1 MARERPI
8 LIVRRRQTATRK
20 AGAADRRARSYFSP
34 AQQSERLGEHFDRI
48 QQSLASLAETGRTS
62 TDINDIGPDRALV
75 LELNAPVKDFAKEA
89 RRIGLGWLAE
99 EQYDDDDE
107 EEEDGQGGPDDDEET
122 APRKLYVSMP
132 SVEALEKLLQ
142 LWSDFQAGQPPEY
155 GYGAWWKIFGQM
167 EQVRPWGPTDR
178 VDPLTEKYLRDALAE
193 ASTRTVTLEIDL
205 WFSTDQDIREAREQE
220 LRGLVRQAG
229 GTVRD
234 AVAIEDIAY
243 HAALVE
249 LPGNRV
255 EAIVARTAALARA
268 HSIMSIRPQSV
279 AARPIDPDRR
289 PMARDDEED
298 ASDPDVR
305 PPIAA
310 LLDGFPME
318 NHRLLAERIDVYPLD
333 VTEEMAPLAGRYHG
347 TQMASLIIHGDLD
360 AGEEALDR
368 RLIVLP
374 VLAYDPDLGGERTPG
389 HLLPIGVIHRAINA
403 LKDDADG
410 EAIGPEVV
418 VINHSLGDENAPFR
432 GRPSHWAR
440 LLDHL
445 AFAHRLLII
454 VSAGNVE
461 HGFEVDGFPD
471 IRSFRGHNA
480 EERRDILLSA
490 VERSKAARTMLAP
503 AEAFNVLTVGAVHHD
518 ESDEAFPAGA
528 TDPFGS
534 FRMSNLCSRLGPG
547 IAGAIKPD
555 LLMPGGRQPARP
567 YAGPPFSVHGHS
579 VEQLG
584 QLAACPDRVGGR
596 TNLTIRGTGTS
607 NAAALATRE
616 ALKIADALEDSE
628 LGEDWQDLPQR
639 AVILKALL
647 AHGCDWGEVGEHL
660 DGLFPTPERWYARRS
675 GISRFIGYGEPNT
688 EKVMSGDRR
697 RVTMLAYG
705 SIKNEKRDEYEIPL
719 PPSLASQTHF
729 RRLTA
734 TLAWASPVRPYARNY
749 RAVGLELTDANGG
762 TAIWSGT
769 DRLQHQ
775 PPHKTTV
782 KGTLI
787 HFVAEGQRAIPFVPG
802 VGVTLGVQCR
812 AATSAYNQIMV
823 PYALAVTLEVAD
835 TIRSDIYA
843 EVRQELVRQRAGT
856 TRVRTT

>member
-8 LIVRRRQTATRK
+8 LIVRRRQTGARK
-20 AGAADRRARSYFSP
+20 TGTADRRPRFYFSP
-34 AQQSERLGEHFDRI
+34 SQQSERLGEHFDRI
-48 QQSLASLAETGRTS
+48 QQSLASLAETGMAS
-62 TDINDIGPDRALV
+62 TDINDVGPDRALV
-75 LELNAPVKDFAKEA
+75 LELNAPVSDFAREA

-99 EQYDDDDE
+99 EQYDEDDDDE
-107 EEEDGQGGPDDDEET
+107 EQSSSASDEET
-122 APRKLYVSMP
+122 PPRKLYVSMP
-132 SVEALEKLLQ
+132 SIESLRKLLE
-142 LWSDFQAGQPPEY
+142 LWSDFQAGRPAEF
-155 GYGAWWKIFGQM
+155 GYAAWWKIFGQM
-167 EQVRPWGPTDR
+167 EQVRPWGPSDR
-178 VDPLTEKYLRDALAE
+178 VDPLTERYLRDAMAE

-205 WFSTDQDIREAREQE
+205 WFSTDGAVRAERDRE
-220 LRGLVRQAG
+220 LRALVRQSR
-229 GTVRD
+229 GTVHD
-234 AVAIEDIAY
+234 TVAIEEIAY

-255 EAIVARTAALARA
+255 AAIVERTAALARA

-279 AARPIDPDRR
+279 AARPIEPEGQ
-289 PMARDDEED
+289 PMALEDDDETSGAD
-298 ASDPDVR
+298 SR

-318 NHRLLAERIDVYPLD
+318 NHRLLADRIDVYPLD
-333 VTEEMAPLAGRYHG
+333 VTEDMSPVAGRYHG
-347 TQMASLIIHGDLD
+347 TQMASLILHGDLD
-360 AGEEALDR
+360 AGEAPLNR

-374 VLAYDPDLGGERTPG
+374 VLSYDPDFGDERTPG
-389 HLLPIGVIHRAINA
+389 HMLPIGVIHRAILA

-418 VINHSLGDENAPFR
+418 VVNHSLGDENAPFN

-461 HGFEVDGFPD
+461 HGFEVDGFSD
-471 IRSFRGHNA
+471 IRSFRGHDA
-480 EERRDILLSA
+480 EERRDLLLSA
-490 VERSKAARTMLAP
+490 VERSKASRTMLAP
-503 AEAFNVLTVGAVHHD
+503 AEGFNVLTVGAVHHD
-518 ESDEAFPAGA
+518 ESAEVFPTSA
-528 TDPFGS
+528 TDPFGNL
-534 FRMSNLCSRLGPG
+534 RMSNLCSRVGPG

-596 TNLTIRGTGTS
+596 TNLTTRGTGTS

-616 ALKIADALEDSE
+616 ALKIANAIEDSE
-628 LGEDWQDLPQR
+628 LGDDWQDLPQR

-647 AHGCDWGEVGEHL
+647 AHGCDWGDVGEHL
-660 DGLFPTPERWYARRS
+660 DGLFPTPERWYARRA

-688 EKVMSGDRR
+688 DKVMSGDRR

-749 RAVGLELTDANGG
+749 RAVGLELTDSNGG
-762 TAIWSGT
+762 TEIWTGA
-769 DRLQHQ
+769 DRLKQQ
-775 PPHKTTV
+775 PPHKTTI

-802 VGVTLGVQCR
+802 VGITLGVQCR
-812 AATSAYNQIMV
+812 AATSAYNQVMV

-835 TIRSDIYA
+835 TIRNDIYA
-843 EVRQELVRQRAGT
+843 EVRQELVRQRAGA
-856 TRVRTT
+856 TRVRTI